1 VCEQKSIEI
10 ERLHRQIESNRSNS
24 EQEAAISN
32 KLITELQNKLE
43 EINSSNMEELECL
56 KVKMA
61 QLFTGD
67 VKTLQNYYEN
77 QLL

>member
-56 KVKMA
+56 KIKMA